1 MRRTVRRL
9 GLLQID
15 SVNVLV
21 RAHYLPLFS
30 RLGAYSPSALDD
42 EAYKGRRR
50 SLFEYWG
57 HECSLIP
64 VKMHPLFRWRM
75 AAAERG
81 EGLYRDLVE
90 FAAEHRDLID
100 RILSEIEANGPRKA
114 SEIDAADNSVSGWW
128 EWGSAKQALEWLFWT
143 GRVTTA
149 RRGNAGFARIYD
161 LTERVLPAAIMDLPT
176 PAPEVAQREL
186 VRHAIAAL
194 GVATETDLRDYFR
207 LSAGDAKQR
216 IAELAEAGELLAV
229 EVEGWDRPAY
239 IAPNARVPR
248 RIEARALLAPFD
260 PLVWERARAERLFGF
275 RYRLEI
281 YTPAKERVH
290 GYYVLPFLLGDRLVA
305 RLCLKS
311 DRGASVLRVNSA
323 HLEPGVERSD
333 VAEPLAAE
341 LADMAR
347 WLALEN
353 VRAPNGVAA
362 PTSQSSKIA
371 TELAAALTYACL
383 L

>member
-81 EGLYRDLVE
+81 EGLYRDIVE
-90 FAAEHRDLID
+90 FADGHRDLID
-100 RILSEIEANGPRKA
+100 RILFEIEANGPRKA

-239 IAPNARVPR
+239 VAPNARVPR

-281 YTPAKERVH
+281 YTPAPKRVH

-311 DRGASVLRVNSA
+311 DRAASVLRVNSA
-323 HLEPGVERSD
+323 HLEPGVESSD

-371 TELAAALTYACL
+371 TELAAALTYA
-383 L
+383 